1 MILKDLLAY
10 FDINVDLPEYLYE
23 ESFNEVFMKGE
34 LSKANNVY
42 KIVIKTQKEVIHT
55 MIIDSDSDFPVII
68 SFELPNGAKNG
79 IKFGKNKDDLKYI

>member
-1 MILKDLLAY
+1 MILNDLLDY
-10 FDINVDLPEYLYE
+10 FDINADLAEYLYE

-68 SFELPNGAKNG
+68 SSELPNGAKNG